1 MAVYLLREFR
11 EKDVINGK
19 TTYEL
24 FLGSPSSPVREGSL
38 KRREE
43 TIFNYPIVKVV
54 ECGGDRRRRLRG

>member
-1 MAVYLLREFR
+1 MSRIRDQE
-11 EKDVINGK
+11 VISGK

-38 KRREE
+38 KRQEE

-54 ECGGDRRRRLRG
+54 ECGGDKRRRLRG